1 MKPVHACLVMA
12 SLLLLC
18 VAASVAAESGAG
30 SIVLKRDAAPANLP
44 LDKRYE
50 QMDDSQHALLKARYA
65 GMGAADEPPW
75 PAAGMAPMMLA
86 LRQGADVYRATGQ
99 LDMTVEVGPDGA
111 ARSVAVYES
120 AGDPQFTKFAAS
132 LLMTT
137 RYKPAVCAG
146 QPCTMAWPLQV
157 TLSRR

>member
-1 MKPVHACLVMA
+1 MKPVRACLAVA

-18 VAASVAAESGAG
+18 VATSAAAESATGN
-30 SIVLKRDAAPANLP
+30 IVLKRDVGPPNLP

-50 QMDDSQHALLKARYA
+50 QMDEAQHALLKARYA

-75 PAAGMAPMMLA
+75 PAAGMAPLMLA
-86 LRQGADVYRATGQ
+86 LRQGADAYRATGQ
-99 LDMTVEVGPDGA
+99 VDMTVEVGPDGA
-111 ARSVAVYES
+111 ARSVSVYEG

-137 RYKPAVCAG
+137 KYKPAVCAG
-146 QPCTMAWPLQV
+146 QPCAMAWPLQV
-157 TLSRR
+157 TLSRH